1 MSATTPTKLFSQE
14 RKNET
19 KSSNRL
25 LQSGD
30 QKPWDKAR
38 KNSLLTEDASQKSS
52 LVG

>member
-1 MSATTPTKLFSQE
+1 MSATTPTKLFIR